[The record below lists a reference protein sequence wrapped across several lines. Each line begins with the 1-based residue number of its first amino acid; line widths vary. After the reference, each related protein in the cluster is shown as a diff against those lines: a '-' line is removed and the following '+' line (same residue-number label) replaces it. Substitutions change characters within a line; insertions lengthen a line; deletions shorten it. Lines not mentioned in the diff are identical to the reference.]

1 MKIKQ
6 LVKKDYDRVKPIGE
20 ILSYY
25 IEITKWQ
32 TNGSVLME
40 MHKQY
45 IVAFM
50 KKYSAKCESTRDT
63 LNALN
68 DEYFTPED
76 AENKPKL
83 KEGLDIKEY
92 NEKVKNLMEELVEF
106 SV

>member
-40 MHKQY
+40 MHNTQ
-45 IVAFM
+45 I
-50 KKYSAKCESTRDT
+50 DWQH
-63 LNALN
+63 
-68 DEYFTPED
+68 
-76 AENKPKL
+76 
-83 KEGLDIKEY
+83 
-92 NEKVKNLMEELVEF
+92 
-106 SV
+106 

>member
-6 LVKKDYDRVKPIGE
+6 LVKKEYPRAKPICE
-20 ILSYY
+20 ILSHY

-50 KKYSAKCESTRDT
+50 NKYSAKCESTRDA

-68 DEYFTPED
+68 EEYFTPED

-92 NEKVKNLMEELVEF
+92 NEKVKSLMEELVEF

>member
-1 MKIKQ
+1 MRIKQ
-6 LVKKDYDRVKPIGE
+6 LSRTDNIRVKPIGE
-20 ILSYY
+20 ILSHY

-50 KKYSAKCESTRDT
+50 SKYAAKCESTRDA

-92 NEKVKNLMEELVEF
+92 NDAIKDLMEEMIEF